1 MFIFIMTLASPE
13 WKPGR
18 WDKVSEIC
26 NNTIRSIL
34 NQTSDSFRL
43 ILVCNKPPLHL
54 PPSDKII
61 VTQTTLPCPTDYNGV
76 INDIFQKIKIGMT
89 VARDYGPA
97 FIMRIDADDFVSHDL
112 VAFTEKHPKDNGW
125 YIKWGYCYD
134 YYNQKMYHQPNLHLN
149 CGTAHI
155 VNCKEKDFPTT
166 IDTPDENWLKCI
178 WQHQNINQFLTP
190 MGRTLRP
197 LPFPG
202 VVRSVNTSVN
212 SEAKPVVH
220 KNMVKRFLT
229 EKFLKKPLNKQIIQ
243 EFSLPVFLSSEVE
256 ESSAV

>member
-1 MFIFIMTLASPE
+1 MFVFIMTLASPK

-34 NQTSDSFRL
+34 NQRSKNFKL
-43 ILVCNKPPLHL
+43 ILVCNEPPLHL
-54 PPSDKII
+54 PASDKII
-61 VTQTTLPCPTDYNGV
+61 VTKTTLPCPHDYHGV

-89 VARDYGPA
+89 VARQYGPA
-97 FIMRIDADDFVSHDL
+97 FVMRIDADDFVSRDL
-112 VAFTEKHPKDNGW
+112 VAFTEQHPNDNGW

-155 VNCKEKDFPTT
+155 INCKLEDFPRTVEAL
-166 IDTPDENWLKCI
+166 DKDWLKCI

-190 MGRTLRP
+190 LGRTLAP

-220 KNMVKRFLT
+220 KNLIKRFLT
-229 EKFLKKPLNKQIIQ
+229 EQFLKKSLNGEIIQ
-243 EFSLPVFLSSEVE
+243 EFSLPISMRSKLEQPFT
-256 ESSAV
+256 A

>member
-1 MFIFIMTLASPE
+1 MTLATPK
-13 WKPGR
+13 WKPGQ

-34 NQTSDSFRL
+34 NQTADNYKL
-43 ILVCNKPPLHL
+43 ILVCNQPPLDL
-54 PPSDKII
+54 PVSEKII
-61 VTQTTLPCPTDYNGV
+61 VTQTDLPCPVDYNGV

-97 FIMRIDADDFVSHDL
+97 FIMRIDADDFVSRDL
-112 VAFTEKHPKDNGW
+112 VKFTENHPKDNGW

-134 YYNQKMYHQPNLHLN
+134 YYHHKMYHQPNLHLN

-155 VNCKEKDFPTT
+155 INCQKEDFPMTR
-166 IDTPDENWLKCI
+166 DTPDTDWLKCI
-178 WQHQNINQFLTP
+178 WQHQNINQFLSP

-202 VVRSVNTSVN
+202 VIRSVNTSVN

-220 KNMVKRFLT
+220 KNLIKRFIT
-229 EKFLKKPLNKQIIQ
+229 EQFLKKTLNKKIIA
-243 EFSLPVFLSSEVE
+243 EFSLPVPTRSVTN
-256 ESSAV
+256 ESTLV